1 MKKNILVVDDE
12 KEIADL
18 IELYLKNE
26 DFNVFKCYTGNEAI
40 KCIEKEKIDLAIL
53 DVMLPDIDGFSV
65 CRKIR
70 EKYNY
75 PIIMLT
81 AKGEEIDKVTG
92 LTIGADAYL
101 TKPFRPLELIANVK
115 AQLRRA
121 TKYNN
126 LEEKEEINL
135 NFMLAQ
141 LADEFYPILSK
152 RGHSIE
158 LDLQDNMTI
167 FADRDKLARVFSNLL
182 KNAISYSYENSVIKI
197 KAKQDKKNTVINFVN
212 TGKVIPKQKL
222 NNIFEKFFRL
232 DSSRATNTG
241 GAGLGLAIAKN
252 IVLQHGGDIS
262 AESNEKETT
271 FSVKIPN
278 YKVED

>member
-40 KCIEKEKIDLAIL
+40 KCIEKEKIELAIL
-53 DVMLPDIDGFSV
+53 DVMLPDIDGFSI

-101 TKPFRPLELIANVK
+101 TKPFRPLELIGNVK

-197 KAKQDKKNTVINFVN
+197 KAKQDKENTIINFVN

-252 IVLQHGGDIS
+252 IVLQHGGDIF